1 MSPPA
6 GRSYIK
12 GRPEPTVQHRLRTPI
27 SEEEISRL
35 SVGDTLYVSGI
46 IVSARDAAHRR
57 MLELL
62 ERGEKLP
69 VDLRGG
75 VIYHAGPV
83 AKREGGGWRI
93 LSMGPTTSARMEAF
107 EAEVIGRLGVR
118 LVVGKGGMGRR
129 TAEAMRRFKAAYAI
143 FTGGAGVLAARA
155 IKGVVDVHWLDLGMA
170 EAMWVLE
177 VEDFG
182 PLTVVIDPQGRNF
195 YDEMRAAA
203 RSRVPEILKG
213 MEWVE

>member
-1 MSPPA
+1 ML
-6 GRSYIK
+6 
-12 GRPEPTVQHRLRTPI
+12 HRLRTPI

-35 SVGDTLYVSGI
+35 SVGDTVYISGVV
-46 IVSARDAAHRR
+46 VSARDAAHRR
-57 MLELL
+57 MVELL
-62 ERGEKLP
+62 ERGERPP

-83 AKREGGGWRI
+83 ARREDGGWRI

-107 EAEVIGRLGVR
+107 EAEVIERLGVR

-155 IKGVVDVHWLDLGMA
+155 IRRVVDVHWLDLGIA

-195 YDEMRAAA
+195 YDEMRDSA
-203 RSRVPEILKG
+203 RSRVADILRQ
-213 MEWVE
+213 MDWTA